1 MTGHASTDVSLGFA
15 GQQWDQKFIKRA
27 HQKVLQPA
35 NASGFSWGQSSSC
48 HPWPAWPLQHF
59 LVANFLMGCHLCGA
73 AVGVF
78 YLCIRVETAIAVQK
92 VLLVMPIEIT
102 LNSPKQN
109 IKQEQCYQVMFKPI
123 HKPSLIVEKWKVCC
137 EKPFYA
143 VENTNTTC
151 WGWNSPRNKY
161 WFPSFLMYEWQ
172 TMALRTLNLLIVLRL
187 TDSVSIEFLLFHCS
201 PALCCH
207 LPPPFWNI
215 WGWVFC
221 LFFFFSFFLC

>member
-1 MTGHASTDVSLGFA
+1 MPQAFPGDKAASVTHGQHDLCSTFWLQIFSWAVTCVV
-15 GQQWDQKFIKRA
+15 QQWEFFIYAFICVK
-27 HQKVLQPA
+27 
-35 NASGFSWGQSSSC
+35 
-48 HPWPAWPLQHF
+48 
-59 LVANFLMGCHLCGA
+59 
-73 AVGVF
+73 
-78 YLCIRVETAIAVQK
+78 TAIAVQK

-207 LPPPFWNI
+207 PPPSFETF
-215 WGWVFC
+215 GGGYFAFFF
-221 LFFFFSFFLC
+221 LFFFVLERQAKE